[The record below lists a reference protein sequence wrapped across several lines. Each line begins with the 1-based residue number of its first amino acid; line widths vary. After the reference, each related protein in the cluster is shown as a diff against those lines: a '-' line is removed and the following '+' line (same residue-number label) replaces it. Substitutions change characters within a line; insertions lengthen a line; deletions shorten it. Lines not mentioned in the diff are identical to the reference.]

1 MMIEIR
7 EDIRSLIIEHCYEWG
22 LDLRDFLD
30 KIENLLDNEKE
41 DLDVIVPLIL
51 TQKLMHDIHYG
62 EFNYE
67 FVKNL
72 LNNLE

>member
-1 MMIEIR
+1 MLEKESRKIEVKNN
-7 EDIRSLIIEHCYEWG
+7 LKY
-22 LDLRDFLD
+22 LRDFLD